1 MPPRRVTTP
10 PQDAIL
16 PHIAPLAHPPL
27 ALGPLGAHNSDNI
40 EVSLVRLVTAL
51 ALVACSAAHAQLL
64 VDEASTRAHLVDG
77 KTAVSLALA
86 NPTFALRGLSGS

>member
-1 MPPRRVTTP
+1 
-10 PQDAIL
+10 
-16 PHIAPLAHPPL
+16 
-27 ALGPLGAHNSDNI
+27 
-40 EVSLVRLVTAL
+40 L